1 MARPECRRT
10 RQTIENDERIT
21 MKNRKQMYLLNYAH
35 DNGRE
40 IKENNGIKASSR
52 TKLRKNFRNLKTKP

>member
-1 MARPECRRT
+1 
-10 RQTIENDERIT
+10 

-40 IKENNGIKASSR
+40 IKENNGIKANSR